1 MSIVDF
7 SIKRPVLVT
16 MILVVFVLFGVLA
29 YFNLPL
35 SLIPDVKVPLATVT
49 VVYPGAGPQVIE
61 SQITNKIEDEVSA
74 LSQLDSITSYSIEGA
89 SIVTIQFKL
98 GKDENLAKEEVKEK
112 VDGIL
117 DQLPSGARRP
127 VVTKLDV
134 TAMFPAM
141 NILVEGDDGPH
152 DPPYTG

>member
-49 VVYPGAGPQVIE
+49 VVYPEPGP
-61 SQITNKIEDEVSA
+61 
-74 LSQLDSITSYSIEGA
+74 
-89 SIVTIQFKL
+89 
-98 GKDENLAKEEVKEK
+98 
-112 VDGIL
+112 
-117 DQLPSGARRP
+117 R
-127 VVTKLDV
+127 
-134 TAMFPAM
+134 
-141 NILVEGDDGPH
+141 
-152 DPPYTG
+152 